1 MDAYGLY
8 FFSLALQGII
18 SPLLAIWLWVKAGQ
32 QPGMKALALFC
43 VGIGLWATGQ
53 LAINLGDARTS
64 ELGKMLVNTGPVNAV
79 FFLHFV
85 LQFLGRLRPAR
96 IIAWYVTALV
106 LMLGIAIF
114 DMGSLL
120 PWLEFKRYYVFPAWG
135 WIPGIFVSGLSTWA
149 YLLLLTAWPAAAP
162 KKRGQILAVCLAGVW
177 GSASTLM
184 FLNASF
190 GIAIFPYSVILLPFY
205 AVLLVLGILR
215 YDMMAV
221 NLWANR
227 FLAWLALSLSTVAIA
242 GLLLSLVAQTGFSPL
257 AGLPLWQLWL
267 LGTAMLLIM
276 LILER
281 PVRSFMEKLVFPGA
295 HLEAAVLSN
304 WRMQLETATNWQEL
318 GTVASALLETHLR
331 QPMPVLLLREV
342 QGEPGNST
350 AEQPSVICYRQ
361 QAQTLHAKWHY
372 ELRHWEGATPSVQ
385 RVGAVF
391 GALLTAAA
399 ERLDQLLRYAEQE
412 KQRLQQAH
420 LTELGG
426 LAATV
431 AHELR
436 NPLNIISMAA
446 FSCPPE
452 VRNDIREQIER
463 ADHLIQDLLS
473 YSGEVRL
480 NPQPVDMAE
489 FVYGIVAQ
497 QRPAAM
503 ASGAEISCDIEENL
517 SGHLDRMRAE
527 QILNNLLNNSL
538 AMLRGRPDAR
548 IHVEA
553 TTDKQILRLR
563 ICDNGPGIPA
573 EQKADLFQAFKSRRP
588 GGTGLGLAI
597 VRRLVEAHGGSVAL
611 VSHAGWNCCFEL
623 YLPKSP

>member
-1 MDAYGLY
+1 MNAYGLY
-8 FFSLALQGII
+8 FFSLALQSVI
-18 SPLLAIWLWVKAGQ
+18 SPLLAIWLWVKASQ

-64 ELGKMLVNTGPVNAV
+64 ELGKILVNTGPVNAV

-85 LQFLGRLRPAR
+85 LRFLGRLRPAR
-96 IIAWYVTALV
+96 IIAWYAVALLV
-106 LMLGIAIF
+106 VLGINIF

-120 PWLEFKRYYVFPAWG
+120 PWLEFKRYYIFPVWG

-149 YLLLLTAWPAAAP
+149 YLLLLMAWPAAAP
-162 KKRGQILAVCLAGVW
+162 KKRGQILAACLAGVW
-177 GSASTLM
+177 GSLSTLM

-215 YDMMAV
+215 YDMMVV

-227 FLAWLALSLSTVAIA
+227 FLAWLALSVLTVAIA
-242 GLLLSLVAQTGFSPL
+242 GLVLSLVAQTGFSPL
-257 AGLPLWQLWL
+257 AALPLWQLWL

-304 WRMQLETATNWQEL
+304 WRMQLESATNWEEL
-318 GTVASALLETHLR
+318 GAVASALLETHLR
-331 QPMPVLLLREV
+331 QSMPVLLFHA
-342 QGEPGNST
+342 GAPDSST
-350 AEQPSVICYRQ
+350 AEQTCVICYRQ
-361 QAQTLHAKWHY
+361 QAQSAHGEWHY

-391 GALLTAAA
+391 GALLAAA
-399 ERLDQLLRYAEQE
+399 AGRLDQLLRYADQE

-446 FSCPPE
+446 ISCPAE

-480 NPQPVDMAE
+480 NCQPVDMAE
-489 FVYGIVAQ
+489 LIDNIMAQ
-497 QRPAAM
+497 LRPTAM
-503 ASGAEISCDIEENL
+503 ANGVQISSDIEENL
-517 SGHLDRMRAE
+517 RGNIDRMRTE
-527 QILNNLLNNSL
+527 QILNNLLNNAL
-538 AMLRGRPDAR
+538 AMLRGRADAR
-548 IHVEA
+548 IHIEA
-553 TTDKQILRLR
+553 CTDKQMLRLR
-563 ICDNGPGIPA
+563 ICDNGPGVPV

-597 VRRLVEAHGGSVAL
+597 VRRLVEAHGGNVAL
-611 VSHAGWNCCFEL
+611 ITCPSWNCCFEF
-623 YLPKSP
+623 YLPTSP

>member
-1 MDAYGLY
+1 MNAYGLY
-8 FFSLALQGII
+8 FFSLALQGAI

-43 VGIGLWATGQ
+43 VSIGLWATGQ
-53 LAINLGDARTS
+53 LAINLGDARIS
-64 ELGKMLVNTGPVNAV
+64 ELGKILVNTGPVNAV

-85 LQFLGRLRPAR
+85 LRFLGRLRPAH
-96 IIAWYVTALV
+96 IIAWYAAALT

-120 PWLEFKRYYVFPAWG
+120 PWLEFRRYYVFPAWG

-149 YLLLLTAWPAAAP
+149 YLLLLMAWPAAAP

-190 GIAIFPYSVILLPFY
+190 GIDIFPYSVILLPFY

-227 FLAWLALSLSTVAIA
+227 FLAWLALSVLTVAIA
-242 GLLLSLVAQTGFSPL
+242 GLVLSLVAQTGFSPL
-257 AGLPLWQLWL
+257 AALPLWQLWL
-267 LGTAMLLIM
+267 LGTGMLLIM

-281 PVRSFMEKLVFPGA
+281 PMRSFMEKLVFPGA

-304 WRMQLETATNWQEL
+304 WRMQLESATNWQEL
-318 GTVASALLETHLR
+318 SSVASALLETHLR
-331 QPMPVLLLREV
+331 QPMPVLLFHA
-342 QGEPGNST
+342 GAPDSHT
-350 AEQPSVICYRQ
+350 AEQTCVICYRQ
-361 QAQTLHAKWHY
+361 QAQSAHAEWHY

-385 RVGAVF
+385 KVGAVF
-391 GALLTAAA
+391 GALLAAA
-399 ERLDQLLRYAEQE
+399 AGRLDQLLRYADQE

-446 FSCPPE
+446 VSCPAD

-480 NPQPVDMAE
+480 NCQPVDMAE
-489 FVYGIVAQ
+489 LIDNIIAQ
-497 QRPAAM
+497 LRPTAM
-503 ASGAEISCDIEENL
+503 ANGVQISSDIEENL
-517 SGHLDRMRAE
+517 RGNIDRMRTE
-527 QILNNLLNNSL
+527 QILNNLLNNAL

-548 IHVEA
+548 IHIEA
-553 TTDKQILRLR
+553 TTDKQMLRLR

-611 VSHAGWNCCFEL
+611 ITCPGWNCCFEF
-623 YLPKSP
+623 YLPTSP